1 MNRIRRKIHSELTY
15 PHFLIPSVLGF
26 KKSVKYWEKIA
37 ENNVYFKIYTPDSE
51 KKNICFLFSGEIY
64 IYGMTN
70 LKSTSES
77 QMSEAFY

>member
-1 MNRIRRKIHSELTY
+1 MHSELTY

-51 KKNICFLFSGEIY
+51 KIIINICFLFSSEIY
-64 IYGMTN
+64 IYGMTY